1 MDGLDPKK
9 FSFTIHEGQHPTP
22 SDGSHTWDIART
34 VGADDIDWFCTSL
47 LPFFRYCLRQ
57 GNVLLLLVIQVRSRY
72 PRGQG

>member
-34 VGADDIDWFCTSL
+34 VGADDIDWVLHESTAVLPL
-47 LPFFRYCLRQ
+47 LPP
-57 GNVLLLLVIQVRSRY
+57 
-72 PRGQG
+72 PR